1 MDPNDLKYFLE
12 QLKLVFSSLF
22 ARQMAYVIFG
32 CPKLKDNELLFSNV
46 DAVAIE
52 IYEND
57 PEFYFHKVTIHDQR
71 FLDLLYQQY
80 PILKSHVICMDAK
93 AFMSAVNKSTKSL
106 IESKLSLAEQDL
118 LFECQEISVP
128 CGQMISEFT
137 ANHYYDIFLSGLP
150 DGEDPYTIQLQLD
163 QIDPTKITYLD
174 IENHGG
180 QIIHEILHSRCMLLQ
195 GKNIIST
202 KEYIPKSKISE
213 YTLQLTAGGTK
224 QALKVSVMFCNKLLS
239 VVSSQPGIRYY
250 VR

>member
-57 PEFYFHKVTIHDQR
+57 TEFYFHKVTIHDQR

-118 LFECQEISVP
+118 LFECQDISVP

-180 QIIHEILHSRCMLLQ
+180 QIIHEIFHSRCMLLQ

-202 KEYIPKSKISE
+202 KEYIPKSKIS
-213 YTLQLTAGGTK
+213 
-224 QALKVSVMFCNKLLS
+224 
-239 VVSSQPGIRYY
+239 
-250 VR
+250 

>member
-106 IESKLSLAEQDL
+106 IESKLSLDEQDL
-118 LFECQEISVP
+118 LFECQDISVP

-180 QIIHEILHSRCMLLQ
+180 QIIHEIFHSRCMLLQ

>member
-32 CPKLKDNELLFSNV
+32 CPKLNDNELLFSNV

-80 PILKSHVICMDAK
+80 QILKSHVICMDAK

-106 IESKLSLAEQDL
+106 IESKLSLSEQDL

-180 QIIHEILHSRCMLLQ
+180 QIIHEIFHSRCMLLQ

>member
-22 ARQMAYVIFG
+22 ARQMSYVIFG
-32 CPKLKDNELLFSNV
+32 CPKLQDNEFIFSNV
-46 DAVAIE
+46 DSVAIE

-57 PEFYFHKVTIHDQR
+57 PEFYFHKVTIHDSR

-80 PILKSHVICMDAK
+80 PVLKSHVICVDIK

-106 IESKLSLAEQDL
+106 TESKLCLDEQEL
-118 LFECQEISVP
+118 LFKCQELSVT

-150 DGEDPYTIQLQLD
+150 EGEDPYEIRLELE
-163 QIDPTKITYLD
+163 QIDPNEITFLD
-174 IENHGG
+174 IDNHSGRG
-180 QIIHEILHSRCMLLQ
+180 ILEVLHSRCMLIQ

-202 KEYIPKSKISE
+202 KEYIPKSKIST
-213 YTLQLTAGGTK
+213 YTLKLTAGGTK
-224 QALKVSVMFCNKLLS
+224 QALKLSASFQNEKLT

>member
-1 MDPNDLKYFLE
+1 MDPNDVKYFLE

-22 ARQMAYVIFG
+22 ARQMTYVIFG
-32 CPKLKDNELLFSNV
+32 CPKLQDNELLFSNV
-46 DAVAIE
+46 DSVAIE
-52 IYEND
+52 VYEND

-150 DGEDPYTIQLQLD
+150 DGEDPYVIQLQLD
-163 QIDPTKITYLD
+163 QIDPSKITYLD
-174 IENHGG
+174 INDHGG
-180 QIIHEILHSRCMLLQ
+180 QMIREIFHSRCMLLQ

-202 KEYIPKSKISE
+202 KEYIQKSKISE

-224 QALKVSVMFCNKLLS
+224 QALKVSMYFHNELLS

>member
-32 CPKLKDNELLFSNV
+32 CPKLNDNELLFSNV

-106 IESKLSLAEQDL
+106 IESKLSLSEQDL

-180 QIIHEILHSRCMLLQ
+180 QIIHEIFHSRCMLLQ

>member
-1 MDPNDLKYFLE
+1 MNPNDIKYFLE

-22 ARQMAYVIFG
+22 ARQMTYVIFG
-32 CPKLKDNELLFSNV
+32 CPKLQDNELLFSNV
-46 DAVAIE
+46 DTVGIE

-80 PILKSHVICMDAK
+80 PILKTHVICLDVK
-93 AFMSAVNKSTKSL
+93 AFMSCANKSIKVIT
-106 IESKLSLAEQDL
+106 ESKLSLSEQEL
-118 LFECQEISVP
+118 LFECQEISTT
-128 CGQMISEFT
+128 CGRMISEFT

-180 QIIHEILHSRCMLLQ
+180 QIIHEIFHSRCMLLQ

>member
-118 LFECQEISVP
+118 LFECQDISVP

-180 QIIHEILHSRCMLLQ
+180 QIIHEIFHSRCMLLQ

-202 KEYIPKSKISE
+202 LEANCIIFKC
-213 YTLQLTAGGTK
+213 GR
-224 QALKVSVMFCNKLLS
+224 VHFDCR
-239 VVSSQPGIRYY
+239 PG
-250 VR
+250 

>member
-22 ARQMAYVIFG
+22 ARQMTYVIFG
-32 CPKLKDNELLFSNV
+32 CPKLQDNEWIFSNV
-46 DAVAIE
+46 DSTAIE

-80 PILKSHVICMDAK
+80 PILKSHVLCMNIK
-93 AFMSAVNKSTKSL
+93 TFMSAVNKSVKSFT
-106 IESKLSLAEQDL
+106 ESKMSLAGQEL

-137 ANHYYDIFLSGLP
+137 ANHYYDVFLSGLP
-150 DGEDPYTIQLQLD
+150 DGEDPYVVQLQLD
-163 QIDPTKITYLD
+163 QIDPSRITYLD
-174 IENHGG
+174 INNHSGDVI
-180 QIIHEILHSRCMLLQ
+180 QEVLHSRCMLLQ

-202 KEYIPKSKISE
+202 KEYIPKSKITT

-224 QALKVSVMFCNKLLS
+224 QALKVSMYFHNERLS
-239 VVSSQPGIRYY
+239 VVSSQPRIRYY